1 METLGVAAIRR
12 GGLDVD
18 VFVRALHSYL
28 HGLLVLY
35 DRGPLYYLLYYDA
48 LLIRLYTRRPSNS
61 ARS

>member
-35 DRGPLYYLLYYDA
+35 YRGLLHYLLYHYA
-48 LLIRLYTRRPSNS
+48 LLIRLYEEASNN